1 MKSRWL
7 PLILF
12 LVLAFAAAGIGSLA
26 TSSSVDTWYDSL
38 QKPAWNPPKAVF
50 GPVWTVLY
58 ILMAISTWRVWRV
71 GDPLSARVTVM
82 LYALQL
88 ALNALWSILFF
99 GRQSPGAALV
109 DILAL
114 WLLLTVI
121 FIRFWTRD
129 RIAAAMWAPYLLWVS
144 FATALNS
151 AIWKL
156 NS

>member
-12 LVLAFAAAGIGSLA
+12 LVLAFAAAGLGALA
-26 TSSSVDTWYDSL
+26 TASSVDTWYGSL
-38 QKPAWNPPKAVF
+38 EKPAWNPPRAVF
-50 GPVWTVLY
+50 GPVWTILY
-58 ILMAISTWRVWRV
+58 ILMAVATWRVWRV
-71 GDPLSARVTVM
+71 GDPLSARVTVA

-114 WLLLTVI
+114 WLVLAVI
-121 FIRFWTRD
+121 FIRFWNRD
-129 RIAAAMWAPYLLWVS
+129 RIAAALWAPYLLWVS
-144 FATALNS
+144 FAIALNT
-151 AIWKL
+151 AIWRL
-156 NS
+156 N